1 MNLLLETIEKLPQT
15 AELKQAIAQGG
26 LPCSLARVAAGAK
39 QHLAKSISGGRDVL
53 FVCAT
58 EYEARQRFSEYLYSN
73 KILLPAPQTEL
84 RPVETRGEELTGER
98 IRALCQLQKRG
109 SVVFLSKIGRAHV

>member
-58 EYEARQRFSEYLYSN
+58 EYEAPSASRNISIAIKSCCPPRKPS
-73 KILLPAPQTEL
+73 
-84 RPVETRGEELTGER
+84 
-98 IRALCQLQKRG
+98 C
-109 SVVFLSKIGRAHV
+109 GRWKPGARN